1 MYSQANKTRLSSNSN
16 LYSSMLN
23 YYNKPNKR
31 IPLVYI
37 NVFCRFR
44 PPSEL
49 ELEHTSNNCITI
61 LSPKQL
67 LVRKDNNLDIQQDYT
82 FDGLF
87 LPLTP
92 LDQIYTRTTK
102 QIVENVLMGYN
113 GAVICYGQTGTG
125 KTYTMNE
132 ITPIAVNQIFNG
144 LGASNRD
151 NEIFKIEVSIIEIY
165 KEQVNDVLDPK
176 KTNLNLIE
184 NKLKKK
190 NLTIENLTSVNVTSE
205 NELNDIIYR
214 GTIKRN
220 TNSSTM
226 REYTAKSHN
235 IIIITIYRYYKD
247 KNCLNTGTL
256 YLCDLE
262 GSEKITKM
270 NPVEGENIEEQKLV
284 NKSLSALASVVQ
296 SLSVKNDTIFHVPYR
311 DSKLTRILSECLG
324 GSAYT
329 TLILTCTLNE
339 YNLSETRNTL
349 LFGER
354 AKKIRN
360 KPIINIELNA
370 DKNPIIKELINKR
383 NEEENDIDEK
393 EKIAKRNAEI
403 KRRYEIEISDLKNQI
418 KQLKE
423 NHNMDLNVIQE
434 LKENVNILE
443 SDKQNLKNTKE
454 KLMAKENEIKDMNKK
469 IRDFK
474 KKSEKD
480 EETIE
485 KLKAEGNKLR
495 KANDNIKYLE
505 MEKDNYIQQVEEK
518 ENEIKNLE
526 ENMREK
532 EQNLEKLNSELEDKK
547 TDIKSLQIKYDKME
561 KDYINQINNK
571 SQIMKELENNIEAE
585 KNEKKKQIKL
595 NQELNDNL
603 IEANNKINIYENK
616 IKEQN
621 RYMKNNNNEIE
632 ELKNEILNLKKKIE
646 NLEKNKQN
654 LIKEHGIE
662 VDKLQ
667 KEIFNLKSIINKL
680 KNELKTKDNN
690 MLYLNEE
697 KEKLEKIKDDYIIE
711 IKEKESEIQN
721 KMNQLNNLK
730 DEIQQKNNLLNNN
743 DNKLKYQDNNINDL
757 NKRLIEKKEDNE
769 KLSQEIRQLKNT
781 ISDKDFENEKL
792 QKTIFELTRE
802 LNATKEKSEN
812 KISALETQIDDM
824 EKKIKTT
831 KGVIEQS
838 DTKIKNLQKEMSQKK
853 DEFNQE
859 IKKLNSKN
867 VELNNKLEI
876 STKKEIENETHKQKT
891 EQNLKIFQDE
901 LKRRILVI
909 EDLKKKNENFL
920 NDINSNKSKISKLT
934 EEKNKLQDELIK
946 MKKELDNSKKDNI
959 KQKQENNNNK
969 EEKNN
974 LIKSIELLKQ
984 KNNLDLKSYE
994 ETLQRQVKEINELN
1008 QSLANLNSINQKQTF
1023 ELQKTK
1029 ETVEDLEKENEELY
1043 HRMQDYEEIK
1053 TELNLFK
1060 DREQSG
1066 GNFVFK
1072 EINKSKLKIE
1082 YENLL
1087 LENQQLKDKIKQ
1099 LEQLNE

>member
-1 MYSQANKTRLSSNSN
+1 
-16 LYSSMLN
+16 MLN
-23 YYNKPNKR
+23 FYNKPNKK

-87 LPLTP
+87 LPQTP

-102 QIVENVLMGYN
+102 QIIENVLMGFN
-113 GAVICYGQTGTG
+113 GAIICYGQTGTG

-132 ITPIAVNQIFNG
+132 ITPLAVNQIFNG
-144 LGASNRD
+144 IGASDKD

-165 KEQVNDVLDPK
+165 KEQVNDVLDSK

-184 NKLKKK
+184 NKLKRK
-190 NLTIENLTSVNVTSE
+190 NLTIENLTTVSVNTE
-205 NELNDIIYR
+205 NELNDIIYK

-220 TNSSTM
+220 TNNTTM

-247 KNCLNTGTL
+247 KNYLRTGTL

-270 NPVEGENIEEQKLV
+270 NPVEGESIEEQKLV

-296 SLSVKNDTIFHVPYR
+296 SLSIKNDTIFHVPYR
-311 DSKLTRILSECLG
+311 DSKLTRILAECLG

-329 TLILTCTLNE
+329 TLILTCTQNE

-370 DKNPIIKELINKR
+370 DKNPIIKEILNKR
-383 NEEENDIDEK
+383 NEEENNMDER
-393 EKIAKRNAEI
+393 AKKTAEF
-403 KRRYEIEISDLKNQI
+403 KRMYENEINQLKGQI

-423 NHNMDLNVIQE
+423 NQNMDLNVIQE
-434 LKENVNILE
+434 LKENINLLE
-443 SDKQNLKNTKE
+443 NDKQNLKINKE
-454 KLMAKENEIKDMNKK
+454 KLLIKENELKDMNKK
-469 IRDFK
+469 IKDLK
-474 KKSEKD
+474 KKCEKD
-480 EETIE
+480 DELIE
-485 KLKAEGNKLR
+485 NLKNEGNRLK
-495 KANDNIKYLE
+495 KENDGIKYLE
-505 MEKDNYIQQVEEK
+505 MEKEGYMQQVEEK

-532 EQNLEKLNSELEDKK
+532 EQNIRKLNSELDEKK
-547 TDIKSLQIKYDKME
+547 TGIKSFQIKMEKME
-561 KDYINQINNK
+561 KDFNNQINNK
-571 SQIMKELENNIEAE
+571 DLIIKELENNIENE
-585 KNEKKKQIKL
+585 KNEKKKQKKIV
-595 NQELNDNL
+595 QELNDNL
-603 IEANNKINIYENK
+603 IEANNKINNYENK

-621 RYMKNNNNEIE
+621 RNMKINNNELE
-632 ELKNEILNLKKKIE
+632 ELKNEIINLKKKIE
-646 NLEKNKQN
+646 NLEKSKQE
-654 LIKEHGIE
+654 LIQEHTIE
-662 VDKLQ
+662 VDKLH
-667 KEIFNLKSIINKL
+667 KEIFELKSSINKL
-680 KNELKTKDNN
+680 KSENKTKDNN
-690 MLYLNEE
+690 MQYLKEE
-697 KEKLEKIKDDYIIE
+697 KEKLEKMKEDYINE
-711 IKEKESEIQN
+711 VKEKESEIQN
-721 KMNQLNNLK
+721 KITELNTLK
-730 DEIQQKNNLLNNN
+730 DEIQEKNNILNNN
-743 DNKLKYQDNNINDL
+743 DYTLKSQDNNISDL
-757 NKRLIEKKEDNE
+757 NKRLSEKKEENE
-769 KLSQEIRQLKNT
+769 KLSQEIRQMKNT
-781 ISDKDFENEKL
+781 ITGKDFENEKL
-792 QKTIFELTRE
+792 QKIISELNRE
-802 LNATKEKSEN
+802 LNNTKEKDDQ
-812 KISALETQIDDM
+812 KISSLESQINEM
-824 EKKIKTT
+824 EKEIKTSKSALNENDIT
-831 KGVIEQS
+831 IR
-838 DTKIKNLQKEMSQKK
+838 NLQKEI
-853 DEFNQE
+853 NQNKSVYNNE
-859 IKKLNSKN
+859 IKKLNTEKN
-867 VELNNKLEI
+867 DLNNKLEI
-876 STKKEIENETHKQKT
+876 STKKEKENETTKQKN

-909 EDLKKKNENFL
+909 EDLKKKNEGFL
-920 NDINSNKSKISKLT
+920 NDLNNN
-934 EEKNKLQDELIK
+934 KNKLGKLSEENKKLNEELNKI
-946 MKKELDNSKKDNI
+946 KKELDKSKKDNI
-959 KQKQENNNNK
+959 KQKEEYQTNK

-984 KNNLDLKSYE
+984 KNTLDLKSYE
-994 ETLQRQVKEINELN
+994 ETIQRQVKEINELN
-1008 QSLANLNSINQKQTF
+1008 QNLLKLNTVNQQQTI

-1087 LENQQLKDKIKQ
+1087 LENQQLKEKIKQ
-1099 LEQLNE
+1099 LEQLD

>member
-1 MYSQANKTRLSSNSN
+1 
-16 LYSSMLN
+16 MLN
-23 YYNKPNKR
+23 FYNKPNKK

-87 LPLTP
+87 LPQTP

-102 QIVENVLMGYN
+102 QIIENVLMGFN
-113 GAVICYGQTGTG
+113 GAIICYGQTGTG

-132 ITPIAVNQIFNG
+132 ITPLAVNQIFNG
-144 LGASNRD
+144 IGASDKD

-165 KEQVNDVLDPK
+165 KEQVNDVLDSK

-184 NKLKKK
+184 NKLKRK
-190 NLTIENLTSVNVTSE
+190 NLTIENLTTVSVNTE
-205 NELNDIIYR
+205 NELNDIIYK

-220 TNSSTM
+220 TNNTTM

-247 KNCLNTGTL
+247 KNYLRTGTL

-270 NPVEGENIEEQKLV
+270 NPVEGESIEEQKLV

-296 SLSVKNDTIFHVPYR
+296 SLSIKNDTIFHVPYR
-311 DSKLTRILSECLG
+311 DSKLTRILAECLG

-329 TLILTCTLNE
+329 TLILTCTQNE

-360 KPIINIELNA
+360 KPVINIELNA
-370 DKNPIIKELINKR
+370 DKNPIIKEILNKR
-383 NEEENDIDEK
+383 NEEENNMDER
-393 EKIAKRNAEI
+393 AKKTAEF
-403 KRRYEIEISDLKNQI
+403 KRMYENEINQLKGQI

-423 NHNMDLNVIQE
+423 NQNMDLNVIQE
-434 LKENVNILE
+434 LKENINLLE
-443 SDKQNLKNTKE
+443 NDKQNLKITKE
-454 KLMAKENEIKDMNKK
+454 KLLIKENELKDMNKK
-469 IRDFK
+469 IKDLK
-474 KKSEKD
+474 KKCEKD
-480 EETIE
+480 DELIE
-485 KLKAEGNKLR
+485 NLKNEGNRLK
-495 KANDNIKYLE
+495 KENDGIKYLE
-505 MEKDNYIQQVEEK
+505 MEKEGYMQQVEEK

-526 ENMREK
+526 ENIREK
-532 EQNLEKLNSELEDKK
+532 EQNIRKLNSELDEKK
-547 TDIKSLQIKYDKME
+547 TGIKSYQIKMEKME
-561 KDYINQINNK
+561 KDFNNQINNK
-571 SQIMKELENNIEAE
+571 DLIIKELENNIENE
-585 KNEKKKQIKL
+585 KNEKKKQKKIV
-595 NQELNDNL
+595 QELNDNL
-603 IEANNKINIYENK
+603 IEANNKINNYENK

-621 RYMKNNNNEIE
+621 RNMKINNNELE
-632 ELKNEILNLKKKIE
+632 ELKNEIINLKKKIE
-646 NLEKNKQN
+646 NLEKSKQE
-654 LIKEHGIE
+654 LIQEHTIE
-662 VDKLQ
+662 VDKLH
-667 KEIFNLKSIINKL
+667 KEIFELKSNINKL
-680 KNELKTKDNN
+680 KSDNKTKDNN
-690 MLYLNEE
+690 MQYLKEE
-697 KEKLEKIKDDYIIE
+697 KEKLEKMKEDYINE
-711 IKEKESEIQN
+711 VKEKESEIQN
-721 KMNQLNNLK
+721 KITELNTLK
-730 DEIQQKNNLLNNN
+730 DEIQEKNNILNNN
-743 DNKLKYQDNNINDL
+743 DYTLKSQDNNISDL
-757 NKRLIEKKEDNE
+757 NKRLSEKKEENE
-769 KLSQEIRQLKNT
+769 KLSQEIRQMKNT
-781 ISDKDFENEKL
+781 ITGKDFEYEKL
-792 QKTIFELTRE
+792 QKIISELNRE
-802 LNATKEKSEN
+802 LNNTKEKDDQ
-812 KISALETQIDDM
+812 KISLLESQINEM
-824 EKKIKTT
+824 EKEIKTSKSALNENDIT
-831 KGVIEQS
+831 IR
-838 DTKIKNLQKEMSQKK
+838 NLQKEI
-853 DEFNQE
+853 NQNKSVYNNE
-859 IKKLNSKN
+859 IKKLNTEKN
-867 VELNNKLEI
+867 DLNNKLEI
-876 STKKEIENETHKQKT
+876 STKKEKENETTKQKN

-909 EDLKKKNENFL
+909 EDLKKKNEGFL
-920 NDINSNKSKISKLT
+920 NDLNNN
-934 EEKNKLQDELIK
+934 KNKLGKLSEENKKLNEELSKI
-946 MKKELDNSKKDNI
+946 KKELDNSKKDNI
-959 KQKQENNNNK
+959 KQKEEYQTNK

-984 KNNLDLKSYE
+984 KNTLDLKSYE
-994 ETLQRQVKEINELN
+994 ETIQRQVKEINELN
-1008 QSLANLNSINQKQTF
+1008 QNLLKLNTVNQQQTI

-1087 LENQQLKDKIKQ
+1087 LENQQLKEKIKQ
-1099 LEQLNE
+1099 LEQLD

>member
-1 MYSQANKTRLSSNSN
+1 
-16 LYSSMLN
+16 MLN
-23 YYNKPNKR
+23 FYNKPNKK

-87 LPLTP
+87 LPQTP

-102 QIVENVLMGYN
+102 QIIENVLMGFN
-113 GAVICYGQTGTG
+113 GAIICYGQTGTG

-132 ITPIAVNQIFNG
+132 ITPLAVNQIFNG
-144 LGASNRD
+144 IGASDKD

-165 KEQVNDVLDPK
+165 KEQVNDVLDSK

-184 NKLKKK
+184 NKLKRK
-190 NLTIENLTSVNVTSE
+190 NLTIENLTTVSVNTE
-205 NELNDIIYR
+205 NELNDIIYK

-220 TNSSTM
+220 TNNTTM

-247 KNCLNTGTL
+247 KNYLRTGTL

-270 NPVEGENIEEQKLV
+270 NPVEGESIEEQKLV

-296 SLSVKNDTIFHVPYR
+296 SLSIKNDTIFHVPYR
-311 DSKLTRILSECLG
+311 DSKLTRILAECLG

-329 TLILTCTLNE
+329 TLILTCTQNE

-360 KPIINIELNA
+360 KPVINIELNA
-370 DKNPIIKELINKR
+370 DKNPIIKEILNKR
-383 NEEENDIDEK
+383 NEEENNMDER
-393 EKIAKRNAEI
+393 AKKTAEF
-403 KRRYEIEISDLKNQI
+403 KRMYENEINQLKGQI

-423 NHNMDLNVIQE
+423 NQNMDLNVIQE
-434 LKENVNILE
+434 LKENINLLE
-443 SDKQNLKNTKE
+443 NDKQNLKITKE
-454 KLMAKENEIKDMNKK
+454 KLLIKENELKDMNKK
-469 IRDFK
+469 IKDLK
-474 KKSEKD
+474 KKCEKD
-480 EETIE
+480 DELIE
-485 KLKAEGNKLR
+485 NLKNEGNRLK
-495 KANDNIKYLE
+495 KENDGIKYLE
-505 MEKDNYIQQVEEK
+505 MEKEGYMQQVEEK

-532 EQNLEKLNSELEDKK
+532 EQNIRKLNSELDEKK
-547 TDIKSLQIKYDKME
+547 TGIKSFQIKMEKME
-561 KDYINQINNK
+561 KDFNNQINNK
-571 SQIMKELENNIEAE
+571 DLIIKELENNIENE
-585 KNEKKKQIKL
+585 KNEKKKQKKIV
-595 NQELNDNL
+595 QELNDNL
-603 IEANNKINIYENK
+603 IEANNKINNYENK

-621 RYMKNNNNEIE
+621 RNMKINNNELE
-632 ELKNEILNLKKKIE
+632 ELKNEIINLKKKIE
-646 NLEKNKQN
+646 NLEKSKQE
-654 LIKEHGIE
+654 LIQEHTIE
-662 VDKLQ
+662 VDKLH
-667 KEIFNLKSIINKL
+667 KEIFELKSSINKL
-680 KNELKTKDNN
+680 KSDNKTKDNN
-690 MLYLNEE
+690 MQYLKEE
-697 KEKLEKIKDDYIIE
+697 KEKLEKMKEDYINE
-711 IKEKESEIQN
+711 VKEKESEIQN
-721 KMNQLNNLK
+721 KITELNTLK
-730 DEIQQKNNLLNNN
+730 DEIQEKNNILNNN
-743 DNKLKYQDNNINDL
+743 DYTLKSQDNNISDL
-757 NKRLIEKKEDNE
+757 NKRLSEKKEENE
-769 KLSQEIRQLKNT
+769 KLSQEIRQMKNT
-781 ISDKDFENEKL
+781 ITGKDFENEKL
-792 QKTIFELTRE
+792 QKIISELNRE
-802 LNATKEKSEN
+802 LNNTKEKDDQ
-812 KISALETQIDDM
+812 KISSLESQINEM
-824 EKKIKTT
+824 EKEIKTSKSALNENDIT
-831 KGVIEQS
+831 IR
-838 DTKIKNLQKEMSQKK
+838 NLQKEI
-853 DEFNQE
+853 NQNKSVYNNE
-859 IKKLNSKN
+859 IKKLNTEKN
-867 VELNNKLEI
+867 DLNNKLEI
-876 STKKEIENETHKQKT
+876 STKKEKENETTKQKN

-909 EDLKKKNENFL
+909 EDLKKKNEGFL
-920 NDINSNKSKISKLT
+920 NDLNNN
-934 EEKNKLQDELIK
+934 KNKLGKLSEENKKLNEELSKI
-946 MKKELDNSKKDNI
+946 KKELDNSKKDNI
-959 KQKQENNNNK
+959 KQKEEYQTNK

-984 KNNLDLKSYE
+984 KNTLDLKSYE
-994 ETLQRQVKEINELN
+994 ETIQRQVKEINELN
-1008 QSLANLNSINQKQTF
+1008 QNLLKLNTVNQQQTI

-1087 LENQQLKDKIKQ
+1087 LENQQLKEKIKQ
-1099 LEQLNE
+1099 LEQLD